1 MNHPVEA
8 PSLGNWTL
16 LIDARGT
23 ETRGKAQLPSWS
35 GSPEFASPL
44 PQVESSVRIL
54 GSGRGLPGRCP
65 YLGFQFAVLRAQA

>member
-8 PSLGNWTL
+8 PSLGNRTL

-44 PQVESSVRIL
+44 P
-54 GSGRGLPGRCP
+54 
-65 YLGFQFAVLRAQA
+65 